1 MLLSLYTSKDGKSLV
16 DTLIALDMDTD
27 EEFSYGDY
35 LRLLKPENFDDTQ
48 SGDGWWGFQPATL

>member
-48 SGDGWWGFQPATL
+48 SGDG